1 MTVLTVKA
9 QDTATAMEEI
19 VEKLGKDSFII
30 GTKKIGNEILVKA
43 TNSPKKTLHSKQN
56 INKKF
61 NRMISKE
68 LNQSSFSSL
77 GNNSHNGID
86 DKGENFSVNNFGEK
100 ALKEFRAEF
109 KGLRDQLNGMVLTDM
124 AGLSPNLK
132 STVKINLQKIGFSD
146 YTLVKFKDKIENKNT
161 TEGIENFI
169 NELAD
174 TLTFDDPIN
183 SLIDSKYVFV
193 VGFSGSGKTSFS
205 AKIAATIAQD
215 IKNSNIALG
224 KLGKQNEFLNDNL
237 KSYSRLINVPN
248 LNILPENAQ
257 KKLES
262 IEKKLIIDV
271 SADIADTLNIVKS
284 VREKVGSNKV
294 LTIVVIPS
302 GSSRHYLKKLL
313 EFYGSIDPIV
323 AFTKLDENNISAE
336 ELSVIAEKKCSVGY
350 LTDTRSILKSINF
363 TNKEILAQY
372 LKDNII
378 NFCK

>member
-9 QDTATAMEEI
+9 QDTATAMDEI

-43 TNSPKKTLHSKQN
+43 TNSPKKPAIAKKQVN
-56 INKKF
+56 EKF
-61 NRMISKE
+61 NKIISKE
-68 LNQSSFSSL
+68 LKQSSAETYESNIRNRVDVTEAKFSK
-77 GNNSHNGID
+77 NI
-86 DKGENFSVNNFGEK
+86 FSEK
-100 ALKEFRAEF
+100 ALIDLSAEIKDLKNQF
-109 KGLRDQLNGMVLTDM
+109 NGMILTDM

-132 STVKINLQKIGFSD
+132 SATKMKLQTIGFSNS
-146 YTLVKFKDKIENKNT
+146 TIVKFKDKIENNSTK
-161 TEGIENFI
+161 EGVENFI

-183 SLIDSKYVFV
+183 SLISSKYVFV
-193 VGFSGSGKTSFS
+193 VGLSGCGKTSFS

-215 IKNSNIALG
+215 IKNNNVALG

-237 KSYSRLINVPN
+237 KSYSRLINIPN
-248 LNILPENAQ
+248 LDILPGNAQ

-271 SADIADTLNIVKS
+271 STDVEDTLKIVKNL
-284 VREKVGSNKV
+284 RDKVGAKKV

-302 GSSRHYLKKLL
+302 GSSKYNIEKLL
-313 EFYGSIDPIV
+313 DNYAAINPIV

-336 ELSVIAEKKCSVGY
+336 ELSILAEKKCSLGY

-372 LKDNII
+372 LKDNIV

>member
-43 TNSPKKTLHSKQN
+43 TNTPKKTTHLKQN
-56 INKKF
+56 LNQKF
-61 NRMISKE
+61 NKMISKE
-68 LNQSSFSSL
+68 LNQSSASSL
-77 GNNSHNGID
+77 ENSILNKVD
-86 DKGENFSVNNFGEK
+86 DNKEKFPKNNFGEK
-100 ALKEFRAEF
+100 EIRELRSEF
-109 KGLRDQLNGMVLTDM
+109 KDLRDQLNGMILTDM

-132 STVKINLQKIGFSD
+132 STIKIKLQKMGFSN
-146 YTLVKFKDKIENKNT
+146 YTLVKLKDKIENNNT

-174 TLTFDDPIN
+174 MLTFDDPIN
-183 SLIDSKYVFV
+183 SLLDSKYVFV
-193 VGFSGSGKTSFS
+193 VGLSGSGKTSFS

-215 IKNSNIALG
+215 IKNKNVALG

-248 LNILPENAQ
+248 VDILPGNAI

-271 SADIADTLNIVKS
+271 STDVNDTLKIIKS
-284 VREKVGSNKV
+284 LREKVGSNKV
-294 LTIVVIPS
+294 LTILVIPS
-302 GSSRHYLKKLL
+302 GSNNYYLKKLL
-313 EFYGSIDPIV
+313 ENYGSLDPIV

-336 ELSVIAEKKCSVGY
+336 ELSVIAEKKCSLGY

-378 NFCK
+378 NFCR

>member
-43 TNSPKKTLHSKQN
+43 TNTPKKTTHLKQN
-56 INKKF
+56 LNQKF
-61 NRMISKE
+61 NKMISKE
-68 LNQSSFSSL
+68 LNQSSASSL
-77 GNNSHNGID
+77 ENSILNKVD
-86 DKGENFSVNNFGEK
+86 DNEEKFPKNNFGEK
-100 ALKEFRAEF
+100 EIRELRSEF
-109 KGLRDQLNGMVLTDM
+109 KDLRDQLNGMILTDM

-132 STVKINLQKIGFSD
+132 STIKIKLQKMGFSN
-146 YTLVKFKDKIENKNT
+146 YTLVKLKDKIENNNT

-174 TLTFDDPIN
+174 MLTFDDPIN
-183 SLIDSKYVFV
+183 SLLDSKYVFV
-193 VGFSGSGKTSFS
+193 VGLSGSGKTSFS

-215 IKNSNIALG
+215 IKNKNVALG

-248 LNILPENAQ
+248 VDILPGNAI

-271 SADIADTLNIVKS
+271 STDVNDTLKIIKS
-284 VREKVGSNKV
+284 LREKVGSNKV
-294 LTIVVIPS
+294 LTILVIPS
-302 GSSRHYLKKLL
+302 GSNNYYLKKLL
-313 EFYGSIDPIV
+313 ENYGSLDPIV

-336 ELSVIAEKKCSVGY
+336 ELSVIAEKKCSLGY

>member
-30 GTKKIGNEILVKA
+30 GTKKIGNEILVMA
-43 TNSPKKTLHSKQN
+43 THSPKKTIHSKQN
-56 INKKF
+56 LNQKF
-61 NRMISKE
+61 NKMISKE
-68 LNQSSFSSL
+68 LNQSSALSLANNLNNRIDGKEEKFSKS
-77 GNNSHNGID
+77 
-86 DKGENFSVNNFGEK
+86 NFSDK
-100 ALKEFRAEF
+100 ALKELRAEF
-109 KGLRDQLNGMVLTDM
+109 KDLRHQLNGMILTDM

-146 YTLVKFKDKIENKNT
+146 YTLLRFKDKIENKNT
-161 TEGIENFI
+161 IEGIENFI

-174 TLTFDDPIN
+174 TLTYDDPIH
-183 SLIDSKYVFV
+183 SLIESKYVFI
-193 VGFSGSGKTSFS
+193 VGLSGSGKTSFS

-271 SADIADTLNIVKS
+271 SADIVDTLNIVKS

>member
-19 VEKLGKDSFII
+19 AEKLGKDSFII

-43 TNSPKKTLHSKQN
+43 TNSPKKTTHLKQN
-56 INKKF
+56 LNQKF
-61 NRMISKE
+61 NKIISRE
-68 LNQSSFSSL
+68 LNQSSKSFLENKVQNKIDGKEEKFSK
-77 GNNSHNGID
+77 NNLN
-86 DKGENFSVNNFGEK
+86 EK
-100 ALKEFRAEF
+100 AFKEFRAEF
-109 KGLRDQLNGMVLTDM
+109 KDLRDQLSGMILTDM

-146 YTLVKFKDKIENKNT
+146 YTLVKFKEKIANKNT
-161 TEGIENFI
+161 IDGVENFI

-183 SLIDSKYVFV
+183 SLLDSKYVFI
-193 VGFSGSGKTSFS
+193 VGLSGSGKTSFS

-215 IKNSNIALG
+215 TKNSNIALG

-237 KSYSRLINVPN
+237 KSYSRLINIPN
-248 LNILPENAQ
+248 VDILPGNAQ

-271 SADIADTLNIVKS
+271 STEVEDTLKIVNKIK
-284 VREKVGSNKV
+284 EKVGSNKV
-294 LTIVVIPS
+294 LTILVIPS
-302 GSSRHYLKKLL
+302 GSNKYYLKKLIDR
-313 EFYGSIDPIV
+313 YGSINPII

-336 ELSVIAEKKCSVGY
+336 ELSVISENNCSVGY
-350 LTDTRSILKSINF
+350 LTETRSILKSINF

-378 NFCK
+378 NFCE

>member
-43 TNSPKKTLHSKQN
+43 TNTPKKTTHLKQN
-56 INKKF
+56 LNQKF
-61 NRMISKE
+61 NKMISKE
-68 LNQSSFSSL
+68 LNQSSASSL
-77 GNNSHNGID
+77 ENSLLNKVD
-86 DKGENFSVNNFGEK
+86 DNEEKFPKNNFGEK
-100 ALKEFRAEF
+100 EIRELRSEF
-109 KGLRDQLNGMVLTDM
+109 KDLRDQLNGMILTDM

-132 STVKINLQKIGFSD
+132 STIKIKLQKMGFSN
-146 YTLVKFKDKIENKNT
+146 YTLVKLKDKIENNNT

-174 TLTFDDPIN
+174 MLTFDDPIN
-183 SLIDSKYVFV
+183 SLLDSKYVFV
-193 VGFSGSGKTSFS
+193 VGLSGSGKTSFS

-215 IKNSNIALG
+215 IKNKNVALG

-248 LNILPENAQ
+248 VDILPGNAI

-271 SADIADTLNIVKS
+271 STDVNDTLKIIKS
-284 VREKVGSNKV
+284 LREKVGSNKV
-294 LTIVVIPS
+294 LTILVIPS
-302 GSSRHYLKKLL
+302 GSNNYYLKKLL
-313 EFYGSIDPIV
+313 ENYGSLDPIV

-336 ELSVIAEKKCSVGY
+336 ELSVIAEKKCSLGY

-378 NFCK
+378 NFCR

>member
-43 TNSPKKTLHSKQN
+43 TNTPKKTTHLKQN
-56 INKKF
+56 LNQKF
-61 NRMISKE
+61 NKMISKE
-68 LNQSSFSSL
+68 LNQSSASSL
-77 GNNSHNGID
+77 ENSILNKVD
-86 DKGENFSVNNFGEK
+86 DNEEKFPKNNFGEK
-100 ALKEFRAEF
+100 EIRELRSEF
-109 KGLRDQLNGMVLTDM
+109 KDLRDQLNGMILTDM

-132 STVKINLQKIGFSD
+132 STIKIKLQKMGFSN
-146 YTLVKFKDKIENKNT
+146 YTLVKLKDKIENNNT

-174 TLTFDDPIN
+174 MLTFDDPIN
-183 SLIDSKYVFV
+183 SLLDSKYVFV
-193 VGFSGSGKTSFS
+193 VGLSGSGKTSFS

-215 IKNSNIALG
+215 IKNKNVALG

-248 LNILPENAQ
+248 VDILPGNAI

-271 SADIADTLNIVKS
+271 STDVNDTLKIIKS
-284 VREKVGSNKV
+284 LREKVGSNKV
-294 LTIVVIPS
+294 LTILVIPS
-302 GSSRHYLKKLL
+302 GSNNYYLKKLL
-313 EFYGSIDPIV
+313 ENYGSLDPIV

-336 ELSVIAEKKCSVGY
+336 ELSVIAEKKCSLGY

-378 NFCK
+378 NFCR